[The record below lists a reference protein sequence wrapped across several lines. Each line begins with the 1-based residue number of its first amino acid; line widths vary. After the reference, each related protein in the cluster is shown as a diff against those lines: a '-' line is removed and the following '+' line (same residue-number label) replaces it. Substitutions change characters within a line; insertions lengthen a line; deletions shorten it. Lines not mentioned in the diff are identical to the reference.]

1 MPTLYDLPECE
12 DKPVDVLEYVDDK
25 EAPIYWSEVEVEVD
39 LKVDAQVSVST
50 KRREFASKGLE
61 AEIKQAQR
69 IVELRDDWDGEGSAG
84 YSQATIDRAVGFL
97 TRHVRGLWESY
108 GIECP
113 IPRIGPGPEGSIDI
127 HWKQPSWELLVNIAA
142 DEHAMAAFYGDNYG
156 VQRIRGSFD
165 PTKFNL
171 GIAEWLRN

>member
-1 MPTLYDLPECE
+1 MPTAYEFVECE
-12 DKPVDVLEYVDDK
+12 PEPVEVSEYVDDK
-25 EAPIYWSEVEVEVD
+25 EAATCWPQVSV
-39 LKVDAQVSVST
+39 KVDAKLDAKVSVT
-50 KRREFASKGLE
+50 FKRREYVSKGLE

-69 IVELRDDWDGEGSAG
+69 LVELRDDWDGEGSAG

-97 TRHVRGLWESY
+97 TKHVRGLWESY

-113 IPRIGPGPEGSIDI
+113 IPTIGPGPGGSIDI
-127 HWKQPSWELLVNIAA
+127 HWKQPTWELLVNLPA
-142 DEHAMAAFYGDNYG
+142 DQNAMAAFYGDNYG
-156 VQRIRGSFD
+156 VQTIRGNFD